1 MIKAENLVQ
10 DYGTVRALADVS
22 FHIPRGQVVG
32 LVGPN
37 GAGKT
42 TTMKILTGYLA
53 PTSGRAHIAGHDVV
67 ERRLAAQRHIGYLP
81 ENAPIYK
88 DMLVQD
94 YLTWMAKL
102 REIPATERM
111 SRLSTVVWACGL
123 DSVLTKPVGHLSK
136 GFRQRTGLA
145 QAMLHDPDILIL
157 DEPTSG
163 LDPNQIL
170 DIREMIRGLGREKTV
185 ILSTHILSE
194 VEATCDRVLMVVAG
208 ELHVDETLESFGR
221 GHGVLLRLLGQVDRV
236 TEAVMEVDGVD
247 AVDPVDEDT
256 DSTTVRLHTDARPGL
271 LTELGNLARA
281 KSWTV
286 IELTRLHHDLEDIF
300 KKLKTSPQEVST

>member
-1 MIKAENLVQ
+1 MIRAENLVQ
-10 DYGTVRALADVS
+10 DYGAVRALADVS

-42 TTMKILTGYLA
+42 TAMKILTGYLA
-53 PTSGRAHIAGHDVV
+53 PTSGRAHIAGHDVCAQ
-67 ERRLAAQRHIGYLP
+67 RLAAQRHIGYLP

-111 SRLSTVVWACGL
+111 GRLSTVVWACGL
-123 DSVLTKPVGHLSK
+123 EDALTKPVGHLSK

-170 DIREMIRGLGREKTV
+170 DIREMIRGLGEEKTV

-208 ELHVDETLESFGR
+208 QLHVDETLESFRR
-221 GHGVLLRLLGQVDRV
+221 GHGILLRVLGQMEGVAD
-236 TEAVMEVDGVD
+236 AVQGLDGVNAVD
-247 AVDPVDEDT
+247 AVEDDA
-256 DSTTVRLHTDARPGL
+256 DSTSVRLHTDARPGL
-271 LTELGNLARA
+271 LTELGNLARD
-281 KSWTV
+281 KGWTV
-286 IELTRLHHDLEDIF
+286 TELTRVHHDLEDIF
-300 KKLKTSPQEVST
+300 KKLKTPSQELVT

>member
-10 DYGTVRALADVS
+10 TYGSFRALANVS
-22 FHIPRGQVVG
+22 FEIPRGQVVG

-53 PTSGRAHIAGHDVV
+53 PSSGAATLAGHDIV
-67 ERRLAAQRHIGYLP
+67 EQRLAAQRHIGYLP

-94 YLTWMAKL
+94 YLLWICKL
-102 REIPATERM
+102 REVPAPERM
-111 SRLSTVVWACGL
+111 ARISAVVWACGL
-123 DSVLTKPVGHLSK
+123 QDVLIKPVGHLSK
-136 GFRQRTGLA
+136 GFRQRVGLA
-145 QAMLHDPDILIL
+145 QAMVHDPDILIL

-170 DIREMIRGLGREKTV
+170 DIRDMIRGLGREKTV

-194 VEATCDRVLMVVAG
+194 VEATCDRALMIVAG
-208 ELHVDETLESFGR
+208 EVHVDEPLESFRR
-221 GHGVLLRLLGQVDRV
+221 GHGIAVRLLGNVDAA
-236 TEAVMEVDGVD
+236 TALTSVDGVESVV
-247 AVDPVDEDT
+247 AVPDT
-256 DSTTVRLHTDARPGL
+256 GGNTAFEISTDARPGL
-271 LTELGNLARA
+271 LTEIGKVAGDQG
-281 KSWTV
+281 WTIV
-286 IELTRLHHDLEDIF
+286 ELTRLHHDLEDIF
-300 KKLKTSPQEVST
+300 RKLKTPSAEGAA

>member
-1 MIKAENLVQ
+1 MIRAENLVQ
-10 DYGTVRALADVS
+10 DYGAVRALADVS

-42 TTMKILTGYLA
+42 TAMKILTGYLA
-53 PTSGRAHIAGHDVV
+53 PTSGRAHIAGHDVCAQ
-67 ERRLAAQRHIGYLP
+67 RLAAQRHIGYLP

-111 SRLSTVVWACGL
+111 GRLSTVVWACGL
-123 DSVLTKPVGHLSK
+123 EDALTKPVGHLSK

-170 DIREMIRGLGREKTV
+170 DIREMIRGLGHEKTV

-194 VEATCDRVLMVVAG
+194 VEVTCDRVLMVVAG
-208 ELHVDETLESFGR
+208 QLHVDETLESFRR
-221 GHGVLLRLLGQVDRV
+221 GHGILLRVLGQMEGVAD
-236 TEAVMEVDGVD
+236 AVQGLDGVNAVD
-247 AVDPVDEDT
+247 AVEDDA
-256 DSTTVRLHTDARPGL
+256 DSTSVRLHTDARPGL
-271 LTELGNLARA
+271 LTELGNLARD
-281 KSWTV
+281 KGWTV
-286 IELTRLHHDLEDIF
+286 TELTRVHHDLEDIF
-300 KKLKTSPQEVST
+300 KKLKTPSQELVT

>member
-1 MIKAENLVQ
+1 MIRAENLVQ
-10 DYGTVRALADVS
+10 DYGAVRALADVS

-42 TTMKILTGYLA
+42 TAMKILTGYLA
-53 PTSGRAHIAGHDVV
+53 PTSGRAHIAGHDVCAQ
-67 ERRLAAQRHIGYLP
+67 RLAAQRHIGYLP

-111 SRLSTVVWACGL
+111 GRLSTVVWACGL
-123 DSVLTKPVGHLSK
+123 EDALTKPVGHLSK

-170 DIREMIRGLGREKTV
+170 DIREMIRGLGHEKTV

-194 VEATCDRVLMVVAG
+194 VEVTCDRVLMVVAG
-208 ELHVDETLESFGR
+208 QLHVDETLESFRR
-221 GHGVLLRLLGQVDRV
+221 GHGILLRVLGQAEGVAN
-236 TEAVMEVDGVD
+236 AVQGLDGVNAVD
-247 AVDPVDEDT
+247 AVEDDADNT
-256 DSTTVRLHTDARPGL
+256 SVRLHTDARPGL
-271 LTELGNLARA
+271 LTELGNLARD
-281 KSWTV
+281 KGWTV
-286 IELTRLHHDLEDIF
+286 TELTRVHHDLEDIF
-300 KKLKTSPQEVST
+300 KKLKTPSQEMVT

>member
-1 MIKAENLVQ
+1 MIRAENLVQ
-10 DYGTVRALADVS
+10 DYGAVRALADVS

-42 TTMKILTGYLA
+42 TAIKILTGYLA
-53 PTSGRAHIAGHDVV
+53 PTSGRAHIAGHDVFAQ
-67 ERRLAAQRHIGYLP
+67 RLAAQRHIGYLP

-111 SRLSTVVWACGL
+111 GRLSTVVWACGL
-123 DSVLTKPVGHLSK
+123 EDALTKPVGHLSK

-170 DIREMIRGLGREKTV
+170 DIREMIRGLGEEKTV

-208 ELHVDETLESFGR
+208 QLHVDETLESFRR
-221 GHGVLLRLLGQVDRV
+221 GHGILLRVLGQMEGVAD
-236 TEAVMEVDGVD
+236 AVQGLDGVNAVD
-247 AVDPVDEDT
+247 AVEDDA
-256 DSTTVRLHTDARPGL
+256 DSTSVRLHTDARPGL
-271 LTELGNLARA
+271 LTELGNLARD
-281 KSWTV
+281 KGWTV
-286 IELTRLHHDLEDIF
+286 TELTRVHHDLEDIF
-300 KKLKTSPQEVST
+300 KKLKTPSQELVT